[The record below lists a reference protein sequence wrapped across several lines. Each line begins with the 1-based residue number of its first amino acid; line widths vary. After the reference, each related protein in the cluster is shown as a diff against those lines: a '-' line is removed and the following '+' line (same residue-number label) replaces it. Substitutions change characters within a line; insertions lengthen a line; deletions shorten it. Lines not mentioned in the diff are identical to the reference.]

1 MSPSLIVGLVAA
13 LALSACAV
21 REYAPP
27 GAIAASAD
35 WSQQVTKKRDDY
47 KKAVTTEG
55 AVLSSGRS
63 KFFLRAVELDAEPA
77 KPSMVV
83 YVMSVYDG
91 DWRFYRSAN
100 TIDGKSWKPLIV
112 DRDVLA
118 CSRYGGCSH
127 IEHLVIDF
135 GPEYIR
141 AHVER
146 GIDFKISGKGGEE
159 TFYLPPNYIAAF
171 LLQAVPPPR

>member
-1 MSPSLIVGLVAA
+1 MRFAPVILA
-13 LALSACAV
+13 LALGTTGCAV
-21 REYAPP
+21 RNPSSP
-27 GAIAASAD
+27 GVIPSAAE
-35 WSQQVTKKRDDY
+35 WSQKVTKNRDNY

-63 KFFLRAVELDAEPA
+63 KFFLRAVEMDAEPA

-91 DWRFYRSAN
+91 DWRFYRTAN
-100 TIDGKSWKPLIV
+100 TIDGKRWEPMIV
-112 DRDVLA
+112 DRSVLA

-127 IEHLVIDF
+127 AEHLVIDF
-135 GPEYIR
+135 GPSYLQSN
-141 AHVER
+141 VET

-159 TFYLPPNYIAAF
+159 SFYLPPNYIAAI
-171 LLQAVPPPR
+171 LASVPEKK